1 MEHNEHNKVTKE
13 PFKSETSIFS
23 APTTT
28 PKVNQFKMPTW
39 GLLAILIV
47 AFFVLKTFIYITD
60 EKRKG
65 R

>member
-1 MEHNEHNKVTKE
+1 MEHGKVEKK
-13 PFKSETSIFS
+13 PYHSETSIFTK
-23 APTTT
+23 PTPS
-28 PKVNQFKMPTW
+28 PKLDQFKMPTW

-47 AFFVLKTFIYITD
+47 AFFILKTFIYITD

>member
-1 MEHNEHNKVTKE
+1 MDHQTKPKE
-13 PFKSETSIFS
+13 VYKSDTSIFS
-23 APTTT
+23 APNKS
-28 PKVNQFKMPTW
+28 PEKEQFKMPTW

-65 R
+65 K